1 MVAVALEGSMVVSDR
16 VLFPLE
22 EAGLQKESAM
32 KPTCTETQMKAKERE
47 REREDGGILIP
58 GSGCLKAEIY
68 SKPPS

>member
-1 MVAVALEGSMVVSDR
+1 MVAVVLEGSVVVSDR

-47 REREDGGILIP
+47 RERMVAFLIP
-58 GSGCLKAEIY
+58 GSCCLKAEIY
-68 SKPPS
+68 SQPPS